1 MELDI
6 VNFIILLYGIIDVVL
21 MQKTR
26 KIQPGN
32 DEIWLFQCYNYGR
45 STYFH
50 IGSIST
56 LYKNTHNKNHEHSN
70 LSNMGCATVIV
81 GAHVSVDN
89 CYWWRENRCYLNHLL
104 ITKNTT
110 RKYITYYIFH

>member
-32 DEIWLFQCYNYGR
+32 DEIWLFQHYN
-45 STYFH
+45 
-50 IGSIST
+50 
-56 LYKNTHNKNHEHSN
+56 
-70 LSNMGCATVIV
+70 
-81 GAHVSVDN
+81 
-89 CYWWRENRCYLNHLL
+89 
-104 ITKNTT
+104 
-110 RKYITYYIFH
+110 